1 MVAWSCMRFACFA
14 DEQSTN
20 QSTNSGNAI
29 LC

>member
-1 MVAWSCMRFACFA
+1 MVAWSCMQFAYFA

-29 LC
+29 L